1 MCHPG
6 CYESTN
12 DLMVTHALGYIMDG
26 YTLLVPM
33 NQSVLNKSSKEH
45 DNVLVRTDSWHTEC
59 INPIEVSESNI
70 YVAKKIKCILR
81 SPLFCRIWPL
91 YLSWVTS
98 NHFY

>member
-12 DLMVTHALGYIMDG
+12 GPMVTHALGYIMDG

-45 DNVLVRTDSWHTEC
+45 DNFLVRTEF
-59 INPIEVSESNI
+59 INPMEVSESNI

-81 SPLFCRIWPL
+81 SPLFCRI
-91 YLSWVTS
+91 
-98 NHFY
+98 